1 MAFAVRGSAAP
12 GRGIAF
18 TIVGGALLT
27 ANDAVLKWL
36 TGDYPV
42 GQLLFV
48 RGLFVLLAISL
59 FAWRSGGF
67 ALIRFNSFKAQSIR
81 AGFAITSGF
90 CFITGLS
97 FLPLADAIA
106 ITFAGPLFIT
116 ALASPLLGETVGWR
130 RWMAVIIGLFGVL
143 VMIRPTSEAVQL
155 AALFPLAAS
164 LAGALR
170 DITTRRISAQ
180 ETSMSI
186 LCFSTLAVILFGL
199 CTLPFGWSSVSFKD
213 IGLMGLSGIFVGGA
227 HFLLIER
234 FRWAEAALL
243 APFKYTNM
251 IWAVIF
257 GFVLWGDLPDSWT
270 LSGAGFVIVCGLY
283 IARRE
288 ALTASQRRRP

>member
-1 MAFAVRGSAAP
+1 MVTAVRGSAAP
-12 GRGIAF
+12 GRGIAL
-18 TIVGGALLT
+18 TILGGALLT

-36 TGDYPV
+36 TSDYPV

-59 FAWRSGGF
+59 IVWRSGGF
-67 ALIRFNSFKAQSIR
+67 SVIRINSFKAQSAR

-97 FLPLADAIA
+97 FLPLADALA

-130 RWMAVIIGLFGVL
+130 RWLAVFIGFFGVL
-143 VMIRPTSEAVQL
+143 VMIRPTSEAVQW
-155 AALFPLAAS
+155 AAFFPLAAS

-180 ETSMSI
+180 ETTMSI

-199 CTLPFGWSSVSFKD
+199 STLPFGWSAVSLKD
-213 IGLMGLSGIFVGGA
+213 LGLMGLSGLFVGAA

-234 FRWAEAALL
+234 FRRAEAALL
-243 APFKYTNM
+243 APYKYTNM

-257 GFVLWGDLPDSWT
+257 GFVLWGDLPDAWT
-270 LSGAGFVIVCGLY
+270 LSGAGFVVVCGLY

-288 ALTASQRRRP
+288 ALTTRQRR

>member
-1 MAFAVRGSAAP
+1 METTVRDSAAP
-12 GRGIAF
+12 GRGIAL
-18 TIVGGALLT
+18 TILGGALLT

-36 TGDYPV
+36 TVDYPV

-48 RGLFVLLAISL
+48 RGLFVLLAVSL
-59 FAWRSGGF
+59 IVWRSGGF
-67 ALIRFNSFKAQSIR
+67 ALIRINSFKAQSTR

-106 ITFAGPLFIT
+106 ITFAGPLFIA
-116 ALASPLLGETVGWR
+116 ALAPPLLGETVGWR
-130 RWMAVIIGLFGVL
+130 RWVAVFIGLIGVL
-143 VMIRPTSEAVQL
+143 VMIRPTGEAVQW
-155 AALFPLAAS
+155 AALFPLVAS
-164 LAGALR
+164 FAGALR

-186 LCFSTLAVILFGL
+186 LCFSTMAVILFGF
-199 CTLPFGWSSVSFKD
+199 CTLPFGWSAVSLKD
-213 IGLMGLSGIFVGGA
+213 LGLMGLSGLFVGSA
-227 HFLLIER
+227 HYLLIER

-257 GFVLWGDLPDSWT
+257 GFVLWGDLPDAWT
-270 LSGAGFVIVCGLY
+270 LSGAGFVVVCGLY

-288 ALTASQRRRP
+288 ALTTRQRR